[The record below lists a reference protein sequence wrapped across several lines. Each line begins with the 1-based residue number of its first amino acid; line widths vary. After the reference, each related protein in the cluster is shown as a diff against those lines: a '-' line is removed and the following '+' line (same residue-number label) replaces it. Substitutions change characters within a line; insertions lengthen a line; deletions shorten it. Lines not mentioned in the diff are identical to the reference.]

1 MKPVT
6 GRIGS
11 LAATICFLASQP
23 AFAQTISEFYYTP
36 QNGSLQNLVVN
47 NANNPPPMNGSPQLV
62 ANNIVGAGHSFQYL
76 SPDVWSGHPW
86 TGLNT
91 TDRSPYAQRALG
103 PSGTT
108 PSYGSTLFQ
117 VDGARVGMHLNTFG
131 VTLPTGY
138 SATSLQYFIGFPN
151 GGKTLW
157 DRDDLLCMSGQADI
171 ASSYSAGSVNQV
183 MMTMGFSESSGKHF
197 WLNVMMFDSRS
208 GYQVRDWIHWDQQDT
223 NTAIVISHSQ
233 SQAGHP
239 NVVYTSSVP
248 GYGNPLTPAATGSPI
263 SGLRDY
269 GFCISKAQ
277 FLRAIADING
287 RYGTQFSTNPLAYK
301 LTIALVGPEIETSL
315 GRGHAGMT
323 VSSMWVYRLR

>member
-1 MKPVT
+1 MKPGT
-6 GRIGS
+6 GRTGS
-11 LAATICFLASQP
+11 LAATICFLAAQP
-23 AFAQTISEFYYTP
+23 AFSQTISEFYYTP

-47 NANNPPPMNGSPQLV
+47 NANNPPPMNGSLQLV
-62 ANNIVGAGHSFQYL
+62 ANNIVGAGYAFQYL
-76 SPDVWSGHPW
+76 SPDVWSGYPW

-103 PSGTT
+103 PIGTA
-108 PSYGSTLFQ
+108 PSYGSTIFQ
-117 VDGARVGMHLNTFG
+117 VDGQKVGMHLNTFG
-131 VTLPTGY
+131 MALPTGY
-138 SATSLQYFIGFPN
+138 TAASLQYFIGFPN
-151 GGKTLW
+151 GGKMLW
-157 DRDDLLCMSGQADI
+157 DRDDLLCMSGQVDI

-197 WLNVMMFDSRS
+197 WLNVMMYDSRPD
-208 GYQVRDWIHWDQQDT
+208 YQVRDSSHWDQQDT
-223 NTAIVISHSQ
+223 NTAIIISHAQ
-233 SQAGHP
+233 GQAGNP
-239 NVVYTSSVP
+239 NVIYTSPVP

-263 SGLRDY
+263 SGTRDY

-277 FLRAIADING
+277 FQRAIADINARFG
-287 RYGTQFSTNPLAYK
+287 AGFTTNPLSYK